1 MKTLTVLL
9 EVIFVLCIV
18 GLTLRFFGIERAED
32 LTTVFYAVGAVSFV
46 LSMILR
52 NSLKKREHSTGS
64 N

>member
-18 GLTLRFFGIERAED
+18 GLTLRFFRIERAED
-32 LTTVFYAVGAVSFV
+32 LTAVFYAVGAVSFV
-46 LSMILR
+46 LSTIFR